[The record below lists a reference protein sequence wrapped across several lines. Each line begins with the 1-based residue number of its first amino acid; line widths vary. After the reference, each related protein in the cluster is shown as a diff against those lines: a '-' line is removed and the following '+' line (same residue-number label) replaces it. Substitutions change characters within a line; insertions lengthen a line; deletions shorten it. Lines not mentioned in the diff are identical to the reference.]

1 MTEMKL
7 SRRASLRGV
16 VALGAVSAA
25 AAVGVTALA
34 ASPAEAAQPHMD
46 AALVTLNQAL
56 RQLQDAMADK
66 GGYRVKAIA
75 SVKSAIADVE
85 AGIKWDKTH

>member
-1 MTEMKL
+1 MTETKL
-7 SRRASLRGV
+7 SRRDSLRGI
-16 VALGAVSAA
+16 VALGAVGATAAVVAA
-25 AAVGVTALA
+25 AAT
-34 ASPAEAAQPHMD
+34 SPAEAAQVHMD

-56 RQLQDAMADK
+56 HQLQDAMADK

-75 SVKSAIADVE
+75 SVKAAIADVE